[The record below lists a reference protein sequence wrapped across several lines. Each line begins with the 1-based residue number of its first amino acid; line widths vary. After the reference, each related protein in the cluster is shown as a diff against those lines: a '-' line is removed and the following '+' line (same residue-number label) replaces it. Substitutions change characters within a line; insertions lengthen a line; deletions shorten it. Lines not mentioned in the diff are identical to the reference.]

1 MVYNTS
7 TSSICWGSESND
19 ITNFTW
25 ITGQEGIF
33 FFKVV
38 ITTLPALPD
47 YFFPENLDSVP
58 QDLPYLVVDENTM
71 VDQNTM
77 MVVKIKII
85 NYHGVGPCSVT
96 TVVEDSNIR
105 APPFPPSPLPK
116 KLTLENNTFSF

>member
-58 QDLPYLVVDENTM
+58 QDLPYLNPMLEPPTHR
-71 VDQNTM
+71 QATL
-77 MVVKIKII
+77 
-85 NYHGVGPCSVT
+85 PSVRT
-96 TVVEDSNIR
+96 IQSM
-105 APPFPPSPLPK
+105 
-116 KLTLENNTFSF
+116 

>member
-33 FFKVV
+33 FFRVM

-58 QDLPYLVVDENTM
+58 QDLPYLV
-71 VDQNTM
+71 
-77 MVVKIKII
+77 
-85 NYHGVGPCSVT
+85 
-96 TVVEDSNIR
+96 R
-105 APPFPPSPLPK
+105 ALALHFLRVPY
-116 KLTLENNTFSF
+116 NAI

>member
-38 ITTLPALPD
+38 IATLPALPD

-58 QDLPYLVVDENTM
+58 QDLPYL
-71 VDQNTM
+71 
-77 MVVKIKII
+77 
-85 NYHGVGPCSVT
+85 
-96 TVVEDSNIR
+96 
-105 APPFPPSPLPK
+105 K
-116 KLTLENNTFSF
+116 KLKEFKEFK